1 MATYERVVYTISA
14 EDIEDYAPE
23 FYEWLNKQDDEMVK
37 RSVDDA
43 AEELMDYLDYMI
55 GDGMYECIKAAM
67 KHAGYKG
74 EEE

>member
-1 MATYERVVYTISA
+1 MATYERVVYTVSA

-23 FYEWLNKQDDEMVK
+23 FYEWLNKHGEKMVE
-37 RSVDDA
+37 RAVDDF

-55 GDGMYECIKAAM
+55 GDGMYECIKAAK
-67 KHAGYKG
+67 KHAGY

>member
-23 FYEWLNKQDDEMVK
+23 FYEWLNKQGEETVK
-37 RSVDDA
+37 WAVDDF

-55 GDGMYECIKAAM
+55 GDGLCECIKHAM
-67 KHAGYKG
+67 KYVGY
-74 EEE
+74 EEEE